1 MNKRHVIITIIG
13 LAFTI
18 LIVFWLTHSGWGK
31 AKISGI
37 IADLLGLT
45 SMVMAYIG
53 EEKRKK
59 KKNSNDETEV

>member
-1 MNKRHVIITIIG
+1 MNKRQVIITIIG

-37 IADLLGLT
+37 IADSLGLT
-45 SMVMAYIG
+45 SMVMA
-53 EEKRKK
+53 
-59 KKNSNDETEV
+59 

>member
-1 MNKRHVIITIIG
+1 MNKRQVIITIIG

-37 IADLLGLT
+37 IADSLGLT

-59 KKNSNDETEV
+59 KKNGNDETEA

>member
-1 MNKRHVIITIIG
+1 MNKRQVIITIIG

-18 LIVFWLTHSGWGK
+18 LIVLWLTQSGWGK

-37 IADLLGLT
+37 IADSLGLT

-59 KKNSNDETEV
+59 KKNSNDETET